1 MVGIF
6 VSPANRLAPAATERI
21 VLKTRGRSAAD
32 GRQLISR
39 VPGISIR
46 SVAGQVS
53 VGVVRETRAFP
64 VRELIVD
71 IVAGRRSRLLPV
83 RPGIASA
90 GARAP
95 SPHVVGPSHLS

>member
-32 GRQLISR
+32 GHQLISR

-53 VGVVRETRAFP
+53 IGVVRETRAFP
-64 VRELIVD
+64 LRELIVD
-71 IVAGRRSRLLPV
+71 IVGGRRSRLRHV
-83 RPGIASA
+83 RPGIAPA
-90 GARAP
+90 DARAP
-95 SPHVVGPSHLS
+95 YRQIVSVCDV